1 MNIAVCDDEEFFR
14 NDTERRILE
23 YAQVNHLN
31 IHVDKFIDGLELL
44 AADKVFDIVF
54 IDFEMENSNGLDVAR
69 KIRAKNIETKIVFV
83 SSHPDIVFEAIKYKT
98 FRFLVKPVTDESFNE
113 SMAAAVKERKTDY
126 IVVVKDDQN
135 DKNVTILERDIIYVQ
150 ADNIY
155 SIIVT
160 PDRTFKYMNNISALQ
175 SELKSDCFYRS
186 NRSFLVNM
194 NYIQSYD
201 NKEILMSNG
210 HKAVISKLKF
220 KEFKNTYF
228 DFIKSKNIG

>member
-14 NDTERRILE
+14 NDTEKRIFT
-23 YAQVNHLN
+23 YVQNNHLN
-31 IHVDKFIDGLELL
+31 VQVTKFSDGLDLL
-44 AADKVFDIVF
+44 KSEKIFDIIF
-54 IDFEMENSNGLDVAR
+54 IDFEMANSNGLEVAR
-69 KIRAKNIETKIVFV
+69 MIRAKNAETKIVFI

-113 SMAAAVKERKTDY
+113 TMSAAIRERKNDY
-126 IVVVKDDQN
+126 MIVVRDEQN
-135 DKNVTILERDIIYVQ
+135 EKNVTISEKDIIYVQ

-160 PDRTFKYMNNISALQ
+160 PNRTYKYMNNISALQ
-175 SELKSDCFYRS
+175 SQLKSDFFYRS

-194 NYIQSYD
+194 NHIQSYD

-220 KEFKNTYF
+220 KEFKNTYL